1 MWKIIWFLIH
11 PKDINIPLD
20 DIDIFN
26 AWLNFIS
33 FEKLWYKLIFWGIWN
48 IEKLESKDKISFRSN
63 QDLTLD
69 DRNIVVDFSKD
80 EIIIENDWLWS
91 IPIFFN
97 KQQKIISTLSLK
109 IIYSN
114 FEYDINAV
122 SDYFK
127 AWYCLYGNT
136 LIKWIKFLRFYSK
149 IVLNGKELNVFEKD
163 DDCFGILSK
172 NKWKLTP
179 KVVLNKL
186 KIYINNMVHEQ
197 KNVII
202 PTSWWFDS
210 RLLNNMVDDKKK
222 IKSFSY
228 WISKDPYKS
237 FETVYAKKLSEKLK
251 TDFKV
256 IDLNEYYDEK
266 YLKSFFKLFWI
277 STHLHWM
284 YHIEFY
290 KKIFSSIDKNESL
303 VLSGIVWDV
312 WSWKVE
318 IWPIKS
324 TNDIKELYYSHGL
337 CIEENIISKNTD
349 NKYCEEFFNKYYNQ
363 LENEE
368 MRIIYLIRTK
378 LILLSYLMIIP
389 EYLWVITETPFLNK
403 EVSLDILSLP
413 SEERKWRN
421 WQKKYFKSE
430 WIYFEETNI
439 KTDISNSLDQITLSK
454 TKNELTLKNIPKF
467 IDQKFIEKTN
477 INLKDRSIE
486 NKLFNTLKSI
496 FWEKLTVYLKFW
508 LNKFFWIRW
517 LFNKNLDSLY
527 NYLILKVFQ
536 YAEERWKWN
545 NN

>member
-1 MWKIIWFLIH
+1 MSKIIWFLIH
-11 PKDINIPLD
+11 PKNINISLN
-20 DIDIFN
+20 DIDVFN

-33 FEKLWYKLIFWGIWN
+33 FEKLWYKLTFWGIWN
-48 IEKLESKDKISFRSN
+48 IENLKSADKISFRRN
-63 QDLTLD
+63 QNLTLE
-69 DRNIVVDFSKD
+69 DRNIVVDFSWN

-91 IPIFFN
+91 IPIFYN
-97 KQQKIISTLSLK
+97 KQHRIISTLSLK
-109 IIYSN
+109 MIYGEEY
-114 FEYDINAV
+114 EYDINAV

-127 AWYCLYGNT
+127 AWYCLYWNT

-149 IVLNGKELNVFEKD
+149 ITLRDKELNVFEKD
-163 DDCFGILSK
+163 DDCLNLLNK
-172 NKWKLTP
+172 NKWKILSEDI
-179 KVVLNKL
+179 LNKI
-186 KIYINNMVHEQ
+186 KNYINSVVYGQ
-197 KNVII
+197 KNIVI

-237 FETVYAKKLSEKLK
+237 FETVYAKRLSEKLG

-256 IDLNEYYDEK
+256 IELNEYYNED

-290 KKIFSSIDKNESL
+290 KKIFKTVDKRESV
-303 VLSGIVWDV
+303 VLSGIVWDGR
-312 WSWKVE
+312 SWKVSV
-318 IWPIKS
+318 WNIKS
-324 TNDIKELYYSHGL
+324 IQDIKKLYLSHGL

-349 NKYCEEFFNKYYNQ
+349 NKYWEEFFKKNYKQ
-363 LENEE
+363 LQNEE

-389 EYLWVITETPFLNK
+389 EYIWVITETPFLNK
-403 EVSLDILSLP
+403 EIVLDMLSLP
-413 SEERKWRN
+413 NEERKWRN
-421 WQKKYFKSE
+421 WQKNYFKSE
-430 WIYFEETNI
+430 WIYFEDTNI

-454 TKNELTLKNIPKF
+454 TENELKLKNIPGF
-467 IDQKFIEKTN
+467 IDQEFIEKTN

-527 NYLILKVFQ
+527 HYLILKIFQ
-536 YAEERWKWN
+536 YAKERWK
-545 NN
+545 